1 MHGLRLRPPSLKV
14 RWLVIFG
21 VLSALGI
28 ALAGCP
34 GDGLD
39 GVVAPGVAGSEGRV
53 RYVVTFEKGGPDL
66 AEYRTLA
73 RDNPGGVARY
83 VDGKRAEAALAQA
96 DLDTALGVVGGKVVE
111 RWWMS
116 NQATIEI
123 PPTGVATVRAVAGV
137 KSVDPDQPLQ

>member
-1 MHGLRLRPPSLKV
+1 LKERCV
-14 RWLVIFG
+14 PFWAAVIG
-21 VLSALGI
+21 VACVLALS
-28 ALAGCP
+28 AGCP

-39 GVVAPGVAGSEGRV
+39 GLTAPGIAGSEGRV
-53 RYVVTFEKGGPDL
+53 RYVVTFTQPGPDL

-83 VDGKRAEAALAQA
+83 VDGKRAETAVLQA
-96 DLDTALGVVGGKVVE
+96 ELDTALGVVGGKVVE

-123 PPTGVATVRAVAGV
+123 PATGVATVRAVTGV